1 MYMSTEEESLAAHVE
16 ICAIRYKRIEEKFD
30 EVERR
35 ITKIEDSVTN
45 LSQDVRKGFE
55 DIRLTIE
62 RQNNSRVVQIIASS
76 GAIVVAIAG
85 VIGYWLH

>member
-1 MYMSTEEESLAAHVE
+1 MSQEEQNLAQHVE
-16 ICAIRYKRIEEKFD
+16 ICAIRYARIEEKFN
-30 EVERR
+30 EIENRISKVEN
-35 ITKIEDSVTN
+35 SVSS
-45 LSQDVRKGFE
+45 LSLDVRQGFE